1 MSYTYFMK
9 KSLSQAKQTTPSLK
23 VQETQTVA
31 IIVLGV
37 ALIVMACIVAVLLAQ
52 VDGHRR
58 SIESLFQ
65 ITTNLPTSEQ

>member
-1 MSYTYFMK
+1 MK
-9 KSLSQAKQTTPSLK
+9 KTLFQPKQPKPSHK

-37 ALIVMACIVAVLLAQ
+37 AFVVMACTIAVLLAQ
-52 VDGHRR
+52 VEGHRR